1 VRDSGRNYGRE
12 YLTTALRLQ
21 GHRARHH
28 HVTAELQ
35 QQDPDGSARRKP
47 GKGLRH
53 RRAEFIN
60 PGPDHLWCIDGHDK
74 LKAWGIEIYA
84 AIDAYSRK
92 IIWIYVGNSNR
103 SRLAVA
109 RQYLQTVAQLDWCPR
124 FVRADRG
131 QEPVLLADA
140 HLRLFL
146 EHRHIAG
153 DDQST
158 LDTLPVTDCFWF
170 GPSTANQ
177 RIENWWLRLLT
188 TQLEW
193 WITYFRY
200 LEANGFFASGQ
211 IADITVLLF
220 VFMPILRQ
228 EINSFVQTW
237 NDHRIRKQGKLA
249 NHVPGVPNQLYELRP
264 NSGERLGF
272 RPNRDVLDDLLHH
285 TTDFDFDAYLTDDT
299 STWLQ
304 QQLEQIFNQLGITS
318 GIDSSHFRH
327 NGQPVVPNH
336 YRILLTRARQY
347 HGFNGL
353 LQLAP
358 KPSSEDGLG
367 WQELPVTHLVLAA
380 MGNDISGGE
389 PTAANSATGLM
400 EE

>member
-1 VRDSGRNYGRE
+1 
-12 YLTTALRLQ
+12 
-21 GHRARHH
+21 
-28 HVTAELQ
+28 
-35 QQDPDGSARRKP
+35 
-47 GKGLRH
+47 
-53 RRAEFIN
+53 
-60 PGPDHLWCIDGHDK
+60 